1 MKAFAGNA
9 SGMLPD
15 VGTVQRGCQGIRR
28 KVTPKFG
35 LEGPSKENQE
45 EPTRVLPV
53 ERLLSNAE
61 ALNKLTALVAPP
73 RLRLR
78 AQDVLLALFLTSDTR
93 FRLCAHKERG
103 DLI

>member
-1 MKAFAGNA
+1 MSELWREGTEGYEGNA
-9 SGMLPD
+9 
-15 VGTVQRGCQGIRR
+15 
-28 KVTPKFG
+28 TPKSR
-35 LEGPSKENQE
+35 LEVSSKHDLK

-78 AQDVLLALFLTSDTR
+78 AQDVLLALYLTSDTR
-93 FRLCAHKERG
+93 FRLCAHKRKEG
-103 DLI
+103 LV